1 MLLHVMFPAPMLSY
15 SHVDSGGVFFF
26 FHYTH
31 NTSNSHGILQAKL
44 TLA

>member
-1 MLLHVMFPAPMLSY
+1 MLHVMFPAPMLSY
-15 SHVDSGGVFFF
+15 THVDSVFFFFF

-31 NTSNSHGILQAKL
+31 NTSNSYGILQAKL